1 MDLLPSLECLGPLT
15 HGRAPSLALDLML
28 GTRLIARGYA
38 NHTLKSRA
46 QQLAEQ
52 HAAAWR
58 ARIDDPAA
66 AAAAPLPRLREALA
80 ELVEAERLGQPH
92 AALALALRR
101 AVEATPPADFLGFDA
116 LRGPP
121 PDVRVG
127 AGWRLWARA
136 LLHAYT
142 AQRAGVAWH
151 PAVGVADVL
160 GWLPRLRAHY
170 WAPPPSPAASDGAAP
185 AAPVST
191 LAEATRLAEQSYALT
206 HVLLVLRDFAAPRV
220 GAPLRALLAPERDAM
235 LAALPALRAALGD
248 AALDVTAELVDALK
262 ALGVADDAHP
272 AVADASAF
280 VRGAR
285 RADGSWGDGGLAYHT
300 TIAALWA
307 LRDGEARWRWRGGG
321 GDEARWG
328 AEVGVAALGEVGQI
342 S

>member
-1 MDLLPSLECLGPLT
+1 MCGVNCLRACEALAAAMDLLPSLECLGPLT

-52 HAAAWR
+52 HAAEWR

-142 AQRAGVAWH
+142 AQRAGVVWH

-206 HVLLVLRDFAAPRV
+206 HVLLVRRKVAEHEEHC
-220 GAPLRALLAPERDAM
+220 LLYTSPS
-235 LAALPALRAALGD
+235 P
-248 AALDVTAELVDALK
+248 
-262 ALGVADDAHP
+262 
-272 AVADASAF
+272 
-280 VRGAR
+280 
-285 RADGSWGDGGLAYHT
+285 
-300 TIAALWA
+300 
-307 LRDGEARWRWRGGG
+307 RDGLLSRMPSSA
-321 GDEARWG
+321 
-328 AEVGVAALGEVGQI
+328 
-342 S
+342 

>member
-52 HAAAWR
+52 HAAEWR

-160 GWLPRLRAHY
+160 GWLPRRLGHSAAAIIARALVCDLRLAVSRPACSSPFFD
-170 WAPPPSPAASDGAAP
+170 AP
-185 AAPVST
+185 
-191 LAEATRLAEQSYALT
+191 LARHTRLLHT
-206 HVLLVLRDFAAPRV
+206 H
-220 GAPLRALLAPERDAM
+220 ES
-235 LAALPALRAALGD
+235 
-248 AALDVTAELVDALK
+248 ALDA
-262 ALGVADDAHP
+262 
-272 AVADASAF
+272 
-280 VRGAR
+280 
-285 RADGSWGDGGLAYHT
+285 
-300 TIAALWA
+300 
-307 LRDGEARWRWRGGG
+307 
-321 GDEARWG
+321 
-328 AEVGVAALGEVGQI
+328 
-342 S
+342 